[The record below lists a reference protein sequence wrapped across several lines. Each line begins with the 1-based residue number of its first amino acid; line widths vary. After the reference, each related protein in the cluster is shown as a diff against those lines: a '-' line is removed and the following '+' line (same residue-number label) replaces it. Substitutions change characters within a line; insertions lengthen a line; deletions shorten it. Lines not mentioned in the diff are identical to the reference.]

1 MKPDPISLS
10 PQQSAWLQII
20 APVNPHKTYS
30 DLYKKKKHSE
40 TIELSD
46 NSALGKFLKGETSCS
61 RDVAEIVFEAYGT
74 TWAQLVAIER
84 LPLRLPSFATGKE
97 TEVEADANTE
107 HFFQRC
113 GELLWGCGTGGG
125 PSETER
131 QSPEAE
137 TIKSL
142 LLDLV
147 GCVLARKNRLTAN
160 QKQFIFG
167 ELLDYLLEKR
177 QFERWGEWMV
187 SLSHESNRQL
197 FPNIRKNRTKT
208 SENYF
213 FPGCRREAHGKRQY
227 DQQTLENLGASE
239 LNDCAF
245 FVRRLNM
252 RINELRHRNYAA
264 QLDEFKRLAGE
275 SDSASTLADALQAM
289 RDEGR
294 ILVRHYFRW
303 ALENVKPFLEALR
316 HTGNP
321 HRWYFLLCA
330 TRLMYDWA
338 KWHFSSV
345 LAKED
350 TRAAC
355 NMYRDIFDLA
365 MECDGD
371 AGLAVQCRFNYMAS
385 TACRYMAEGASAGI
399 WGRQSEAASYVLD
412 AVKHAKQ
419 AMEDWENK
427 APKILLAEEN
437 KVPAGANEVPAKERK
452 VTAGEYKALK
462 YRLTRHYAR
471 QATFAARW
479 WLMHPSRYGGNPNMG
494 DDEKLTSDIYGVHL
508 LKEANKKYVQDICSS
523 LDPDSV
529 PGCKLLVDGKRLL
542 DYEFHLRVWL
552 EMLVRAFEEEESED
566 ASTRAPMA
574 MSIFCR
580 MILIYAY
587 LFRVEAD
594 ADREE
599 KSSALS
605 LQTVDAAK
613 QWLEDHDYY
622 VDDRITDSP
631 FSLFDLDSEKPIID
645 SDSEKPIIEDW
656 TECLKKTIQKNPP
669 SIIETRFEMVCAFKY
684 KYNPWHPNRLGEN
697 LLWRT
702 LKTLEEA
709 QLDRDT
715 WAEEFLANVWHSAQ
729 ESLDADLEN
738 SIKKIKLAPVQTWK
752 ALVNTPGNNP
762 VHVETLM
769 RHYGVE
775 WDATKKGKAATE

>member
-1 MKPDPISLS
+1 MNPNPITLS
-10 PQQSAWLQII
+10 PQESAWLQMI
-20 APVNPHKTYS
+20 APEKVHESYTR
-30 DLYKKKKHSE
+30 LYEKKKPGEKVA
-40 TIELSD
+40 LSD
-46 NSALGKFLKGETSCS
+46 KSAFNKFVTGKKPIHS

-74 TWAQLVAIER
+74 TWEQLETIER
-84 LPLRLPSFATGKE
+84 LPLRLPSFGTEKE
-97 TEVEADANTE
+97 AEVEADAHTE

-113 GELLWGCGTGGG
+113 GDLLWGCGTDGV
-125 PSETER
+125 PAETGH

-137 TIKSL
+137 AIESV

-160 QKQFIFG
+160 QKHFVFG

-197 FPNIRKNRTKT
+197 FPNISKNRAKP
-208 SENYF
+208 SEDYF
-213 FPGCRREAHGKRQY
+213 FPGCRRDARGKRQY

-252 RINELRHRNYAA
+252 RINELRHRNYADK
-264 QLDEFKRLAGE
+264 LKEFERIAGKG
-275 SDSASTLADALQAM
+275 DSASTLADALQEM

-303 ALENVKPFLEALR
+303 ALENVKPFLEALQL
-316 HTGNP
+316 TKNP

-355 NMYRDIFDLA
+355 DMYRDIFELA

-371 AGLAVQCRFNYMAS
+371 AGLAVQCRFKYMAS
-385 TACRYMAEGASAGI
+385 TACRYMAEGASADV
-399 WGRQSEAASYVLD
+399 WGKQSEAASYVLD
-412 AVKHAKQ
+412 AEKLAKQ

-427 APKILLAEEN
+427 APKTLLAEGKEL
-437 KVPAGANEVPAKERK
+437 PAGESEVPAKERK
-452 VTAGEYKALK
+452 VTVGEFKALK

-479 WLMHPSRYGGNPNMG
+479 WLMHPSRYGGNPNMS

-523 LDPDSV
+523 LEADSV
-529 PGCKLLVDGKRLL
+529 SGCKHIVDGKRLL

-566 ASTRAPMA
+566 ALTRAKMA

-594 ADREE
+594 ADRKE

-613 QWLEDHDYY
+613 QWIEQHDYY
-622 VDDRITDSP
+622 TDHITDSP
-631 FSLFDLDSEKPIID
+631 FSLFDPDSEKPIT
-645 SDSEKPIIEDW
+645 KDW
-656 TECLKKTIQKNPP
+656 TKCLEKTIQQKPP

-684 KYNPWHPNRLGEN
+684 KYDSWHPNRPGGN

-702 LKTLEEA
+702 LNTLKLA
-709 QLDRDT
+709 QLDKET
-715 WAEEFLANVWHSAQ
+715 GVEEFLANVWTPARD
-729 ESLDADLEN
+729 SLDADLKD
-738 SIKKIKLAPVQTWK
+738 SVKKIKLAPFQTWK

-762 VHVETLM
+762 VHVEALM
-769 RHYGVE
+769 RHFGLE
-775 WDATKKGKAATE
+775 WDAAKKEKGAAE